1 MPWGETTPM
10 TERVRFWRDYQRGIF
25 GFKELCEVYGISRKT
40 GYKLVRRIL
49 EGGLEGSV
57 WDRSRAPRSCP
68 HRTDE
73 ALEDALVEIRRAH
86 PTWGPKKIVG
96 YLRTHVSQSGWP
108 APSTVGDILKRRG
121 MVQPR
126 RRRPRPGHP
135 GRGQTRA
142 SEPNAV
148 WTGDFK
154 GHFRTRDG
162 LYCYPLT
169 VVDGFSRYLLGCQS
183 LPSTEHD
190 GAQPVF
196 ERLFREFGLPKVIRT
211 DNGVPFATQA
221 VRRLSSLSVW
231 WIKIGISPELNEPS
245 HPEQNGSHE
254 RMHRVLKA
262 EATKP
267 PTANCRTQQK
277 AFDRFRADYN
287 NERPHEALDQKT
299 PASVYRASP
308 RSYPDKIPAIE
319 YPEHF
324 EVRRVSRNGG
334 IRWHH
339 SSATGPNNGWV
350 NISHVLAEE
359 SVGLDEVDDGIWS
372 VYFGPVLLGRF
383 DERELRLYGDL
394 NKLRTR

>member
-1 MPWGETTPM
+1 MR
-10 TERVRFWRDYQRGIF
+10 ERLRLWRDYQRGIF
-25 GFKELCEVYGISRKT
+25 RFKELCEVYGISRKT
-40 GYKLVRRIL
+40 GYKLVKRIL
-49 EGGLEGSV
+49 EEGLEGSV

-73 ALEDALVEIRRAH
+73 ALEDALVEIRRVH
-86 PTWGPKKIVG
+86 PTWGPKKIVA
-96 YLRTHVSQSGWP
+96 YLQKHVSQSGWP
-108 APSTVGDILKRRG
+108 AQSTVGEILKRRG
-121 MVQPR
+121 MVPPR

-135 GRGQTRA
+135 GRGETPA
-142 SEPNAV
+142 NEPNAV
-148 WTGDFK
+148 WTADFK

-169 VVDGFSRYLLGCQS
+169 VVDGFSRYLLGCQA
-183 LPSTEHD
+183 LPSTEHE

-211 DNGVPFATQA
+211 DNGIPFATQA
-221 VRRLSSLSVW
+221 IRRISSLSVW
-231 WIKIGISPELNEPS
+231 WIKLGIEPELNEPS

-254 RMHRVLKA
+254 RMHRTLKA

-287 NERPHEALDQKT
+287 EERPHEALGQKT
-299 PASVYRASP
+299 PESVYQASP
-308 RSYPDKIPAIE
+308 RSYPHTIPSIE
-319 YPEHF
+319 YPAHF

-339 SSATGPNNGWV
+339 SSAAGPNNGWV
-350 NISHVLAEE
+350 NVSHVLAEE
-359 SVGLDEVDDGIWS
+359 DVGLDEVDDGIWS

-383 DERELRLYGDL
+383 DERELRLYGDFG
-394 NKLRTR
+394 KCRTR